1 METVDLHSPD
11 SMTIRYAGDFRM
23 ALLSGRTFVMQVAH
37 PAVGAGV
44 NQFSEFRRD
53 PLRRL
58 REINRSGIAFMFSGR
73 EAAERESR
81 RLRNMHRN
89 IAGVDSSGRRYH
101 ALDPAVY
108 GWVHTVFFDSA
119 VSMHELFG
127 TPLTRREQER
137 LFAEWR
143 QGGKLLGL
151 RDEDMP
157 ASVDAYWAYYANMI
171 ETTLEYN
178 PVTRDILSGAI
189 PQLGALQRL
198 PPAVWRK
205 LSAPLTTRSRRLT
218 LGTLP
223 PAYRRKIAAQERWTH
238 DDERW
243 LERLRSLVRAVAP
256 RLPAR
261 LRVSRAAYRAMHR
274 PDQLAG
280 APG

>member
-1 METVDLHSPD
+1 METDLHSPE

-23 ALLSGRTFVMQVAH
+23 ALLGGRTFVMQVAH

-44 NQFSEFRRD
+44 DQFSQFRSD

-58 REINRSGIAFMFSGR
+58 REVNRSGKNFMFLGR
-73 EAAERESR
+73 AAAERESR

-89 IAGVDSSGRRYH
+89 IAGVDSKGQRFH

-119 VSMHELFG
+119 VSMHDLFG
-127 TPLTRREQER
+127 TPLTRSEQQQ

-143 QGGKLLGL
+143 QGGELLGL
-151 RDEDMP
+151 RGEDMP
-157 ASVDAYWAYYANMI
+157 ASVDAYREYYAHMI

-189 PQLGALQRL
+189 PRFGMLERL
-198 PPAVWRK
+198 PAGAWRK
-205 LSAPLTTRSRRLT
+205 LSAPAATLSRRLV

-223 PAYRRKIAAQERWTH
+223 PAYRRKIASHAPWPDDAERWF
-238 DDERW
+238 
-243 LERLRSLVRAVAP
+243 ERLRAVVRAVAP
-256 RLPAR
+256 RLPPR
-261 LRVSRAAYRAMHR
+261 LRVSRAAYRAMR
-274 PDQLAG
+274 RGSDA
-280 APG
+280 ARAE

>member
-1 METVDLHSPD
+1 MEAVDLHAPD
-11 SMTIRYAGDFRM
+11 SLTIRYAGDFRM
-23 ALLSGRTFVMQVAH
+23 GLLSGRTFVMQVAH

-44 NQFSEFRRD
+44 DEFSEFRRD

-58 REINRSGIAFMFSGR
+58 REIARSGEAFMFSGR

-89 IAGVDSSGRRYH
+89 IAGVDSRGQSYH

-119 VSMHELFG
+119 VAMHELFG
-127 TPLTRREQER
+127 TPLTRSEQER

-151 RDEDMP
+151 RDEDLP
-157 ASVDAYWAYYANMI
+157 ADVDAYWAYYSRMI

-178 PVTRDILSGAI
+178 AVTRHIMSGRL
-189 PQLGALQRL
+189 PRFGALKRL
-198 PPAVWRK
+198 PPAVWAQ
-205 LSAPLTTRSRRLT
+205 LSAPLATRSRRLT

-223 PAYRRKIAAQERWTH
+223 PAYRRKIAAHEPWSAE
-238 DDERW
+238 DERW
-243 LERLRSLVRAVAP
+243 FERLRSMVRTLAP
-256 RLPAR
+256 RLPTR
-261 LRVSRAAYRAMHR
+261 LRVSRAAYRAMH
-274 PDQLAG
+274 P
-280 APG
+280 

>member
-1 METVDLHSPD
+1 MNVVDLHASD

-23 ALLSGRTFVMQVAH
+23 TLLTGRTFAMQVSH

-44 NQFSEFRRD
+44 DQFSNFRRD

-58 REINRSGIAFMFSGR
+58 REINRSGNAFMFSGR
-73 EAAERESR
+73 EAAERESQ

-89 IAGVDSSGRRYH
+89 IAGVDSRGQRFH

-119 VSMHELFG
+119 VAMHDLFG
-127 TPLTRREQER
+127 TPLTRAEQER

-143 QGGKLLGL
+143 QGGMLLGL
-151 RDEDMP
+151 ASEDMP
-157 ASVDAYWAYYANMI
+157 ADVDEYFAYYARMI

-178 PVTRDILSGAI
+178 AVTRDILSGAI
-189 PQLGALQRL
+189 PRFGPLKRL
-198 PPAVWRK
+198 PRGAWGRI
-205 LSAPLTTRSRRLT
+205 SAPLAARSRRLT

-223 PAYRRKIAAQERWTH
+223 PAYRRKIAAYERWTAE
-238 DDERW
+238 DERW
-243 LERLRSLVRAVAP
+243 LERFRSVVKALAP
-256 RLPAR
+256 RLPTR

-274 PDQLAG
+274 A
-280 APG
+280 A